1 MPFEKTRIDA
11 HTEKILIGSRNLLL
25 FLFVSSLLAVVAYK
39 FIPVYYTPLMF
50 IRVYEQVR
58 DSKPIKLEHKWMPL
72 KQIAQPLAQAVVA
85 SEDNLFLDHDGFDMI
100 QIQKARADAEKGK
113 RVRGASTISQQTAK
127 NVFLWP
133 GRTYLRKGIE
143 AYFTVLIEWIWGK
156 ERIMEVYLNSIEM
169 GDGIYGAEAVAQAH
183 FKKPAYK
190 LTKAEAALIAATLP
204 NPRKF
209 NSAKP
214 SPYML
219 KRQTKIMSLMGKLLK
234 IKMGYNSGDSDP
246 ESGSRKVRKRKKL
259 RAESDTTVYLLEKN
273 IYIRTIII

>member
-1 MPFEKTRIDA
+1 MLSEKTRIDA
-11 HTEKILIGSRNLLL
+11 HIEKNTDRKPEP
-25 FLFVSSLLAVVAYK
+25 VSSLLAVVAYK

-234 IKMGYNSGDSDP
+234 IEMGYDSGDPDS
-246 ESGSRKVRKRKKL
+246 ESGSRKVRRRKKL
-259 RAESDTTVYLLEKN
+259 RAESDTTVRLPEKN